1 MKNITIKL
9 RKELKKN
16 TDKKYKEGCIN
27 FFKEK
32 IVCYGVRTDAVK
44 KIANKYYPYV
54 KNISKKELFKICEEL
69 FKSNY
74 NEEAFVAVEWLKK
87 QNNSYDEKDI
97 VVFEKFINSYLNNW
111 AKIDVFCTGVVNPL
125 IVKYSSLIKHTDCWT
140 NSNNVWTR
148 RASAVS
154 LIVSKKKNKSF
165 YDSKK
170 NINHIFHIAKKLMKD
185 KEDLVQKGCG
195 WMLKVASNYKQ
206 KEVFD
211 FVIRNKQK
219 MTRTALRYSI
229 EKMPESLRKKA
240 MAK

>member
-1 MKNITIKL
+1 MNKIIDNL
-9 RKELKKN
+9 RKELKQN
-16 TDKKYKEGCIN
+16 IDEKYKEGCIN

-32 IVCYGVRTDAVK
+32 IECYGVRTDVVK
-44 KIANKYYPYV
+44 KIANKYYLYI
-54 KNISKKELFKICEEL
+54 KDLSKKELFKICEEL

-74 NEEAFVAVEWLKK
+74 NEEAFIAIAWLEKR
-87 QNNSYDEKDI
+87 NNIYEEKDML
-97 VVFEKFINSYLNNW
+97 VFEKIINRYLNNW

-125 IVKYSSLIKHTDCWT
+125 IVKYPYLIEYTNTWT
-140 NSNNVWTR
+140 TSKNRWTR

-170 NINHIFHIAKKLMKD
+170 KLNHIFNIAKKLMQD
-185 KEDLVQKGCG
+185 EEDLVQKGYG

-211 FVIRNKQK
+211 FVMKNKQK
-219 MTRTALRYSI
+219 MSRTALRYAI
-229 EKMPESLRKKA
+229 EKMPNSLRKEA
-240 MAK
+240 MKK